1 MEDIITKVLKVIII
15 TPHDG
20 NAAAGPAE
28 CKVVVRLHTDDMA
41 GVVCALEAAGFG
53 VLEST
58 DVAPAAL
65 AT

>member
-1 MEDIITKVLKVIII
+1 MCIRDR
-15 TPHDG
+15 G
-20 NAAAGPAE
+20 
-28 CKVVVRLHTDDMA
+28 KVVVRLHTDDMA